1 MVIMDIFI
9 ILRGEDKSMSKKGR
23 NLVLNRKDYERI
35 RRMDYCQM
43 TLWVESVYKSGFK
56 DGKAAASKG
65 ALTIDQV
72 REILIGVNGFEFL
85 HGLLACLLVVAQKA
99 HLRAISQKLLHCTK
113 ADAAAAA

>member
-1 MVIMDIFI
+1 MVIMDMFI
-9 ILRGEDKSMSKKGR
+9 ILKGEDKSMSKKGR

-72 REILIGVNGFEFL
+72 REILIGVNGFGEKRVSAVCSEL
-85 HGLLACLLVVAQKA
+85 EKA
-99 HLRAISQKLLHCTK
+99 MNTTVEQTAG
-113 ADAAAAA
+113 

>member
-1 MVIMDIFI
+1 MFI
-9 ILRGEDKSMSKKGR
+9 ILKGEDKSMSKKGR

-65 ALTIDQV
+65 ALTIGQV
-72 REILIGVNGFEFL
+72 REILIGVNGFGEKRVSAVCSEL
-85 HGLLACLLVVAQKA
+85 EKA
-99 HLRAISQKLLHCTK
+99 MNTTVEQTAG
-113 ADAAAAA
+113 

>member
-1 MVIMDIFI
+1 MVIMDMFI
-9 ILRGEDKSMSKKGR
+9 ILKGEDKSMSKKGR

-43 TLWVESVYKSGFK
+43 TLWVESIYKSGFK

-72 REILIGVNGFEFL
+72 REILIGVNGFGEKRVSAVCSEL
-85 HGLLACLLVVAQKA
+85 EKA
-99 HLRAISQKLLHCTK
+99 MNTTVEQTAG
-113 ADAAAAA
+113 

>member
-1 MVIMDIFI
+1 MFI
-9 ILRGEDKSMSKKGR
+9 ILKGEDKSMSKKGR

-43 TLWVESVYKSGFK
+43 TLWVESIYKSGFK

-72 REILIGVNGFEFL
+72 REILIGVNGFGEKRVSAVCSEL
-85 HGLLACLLVVAQKA
+85 EKA
-99 HLRAISQKLLHCTK
+99 MNTTVEQTAG
-113 ADAAAAA
+113 

>member
-1 MVIMDIFI
+1 MDMFI
-9 ILRGEDKSMSKKGR
+9 ILKGEDKSMSKKGR

-43 TLWVESVYKSGFK
+43 TLWVESIYKSGFK

-72 REILIGVNGFEFL
+72 REILIGVNGFGEKRVSAVCSEL
-85 HGLLACLLVVAQKA
+85 EKA
-99 HLRAISQKLLHCTK
+99 MNTTVEQTAG
-113 ADAAAAA
+113 

>member
-72 REILIGVNGFEFL
+72 REILIGVNGFGEKRVSAVCSEL
-85 HGLLACLLVVAQKA
+85 EKA
-99 HLRAISQKLLHCTK
+99 MNTTVEQTAG
-113 ADAAAAA
+113 